1 MYDTKS
7 NRRRPVLCL
16 EWPDEA
22 FTAISSTPCEH
33 EVLVGTAAGHIAQ
46 YDIRM
51 THKGMRRKYRGC
63 TGSIRSIDCH
73 PQHKCFGVVGLDR
86 FLRIYDI
93 DQPKPIQRMYLKSKL
108 NHVLLNRDFD
118 PNTAIVDKKEEL
130 KKKRKKAPKKDDD
143 VREDGDE
150 FWAKLPVIR
159 GNNSKRGYKNADA
172 PLNKKAKK

>member
-1 MYDTKS
+1 
-7 NRRRPVLCL
+7 
-16 EWPDEA
+16 
-22 FTAISSTPCEH
+22 
-33 EVLVGTAAGHIAQ
+33 
-46 YDIRM
+46 
-51 THKGMRRKYRGC
+51 MRRKYRGC
-63 TGSIRSIDCH
+63 TGGIRSIDCH

-150 FWAKLPVIR
+150 FWAKLPVI
-159 GNNSKRGYKNADA
+159 
-172 PLNKKAKK
+172 